1 MKALRVLSP
10 FLAFALVY
18 FGLGLLDHTQLIDKV
33 EIIGYTHQQRMIGG
47 IFAATVAL
55 WITEMLPLAVTGL
68 VGMCLLVL
76 FGGFKEK
83 EVFTA
88 FGDQIVPLFIGSFIL
103 AKGMEVSGISDRF
116 AYFILSK
123 RWASGSASRLL
134 FSLGWISC
142 LISLFVSNTATTAM
156 LMPIG
161 VSMLAALGVADKGSK
176 YGTAV
181 MLMLTWGS
189 SVAVGFPI
197 GTPPNLIGLTN
208 IETATGHR
216 ISFIEW
222 MGFAMPITIVMTF
235 FCWLVLWRMF
245 GKEAPHTED
254 AIGAAREKLKTF
266 GRFTVRERNVMI
278 AFVVAVLLWT
288 VPDLMAMA
296 FGPKFQFAKDLQAAL
311 PPSVAALMA
320 AALLFLLPT
329 GQGPTLSW
337 QEAVKIDWGII
348 LVFGAGVAL
357 GQAMFSTGLAAG
369 LGRAAATAAGADSVW
384 AITFL
389 AVVISVLLSEI
400 ASNTAAATVLVP
412 VAIGLAQGAG
422 VSPIP
427 PVLGVALGASL
438 GFMLPIST
446 GPNAIVYSTGLIP
459 GRQMIKTGAVID
471 VIGIVVTFGC
481 LYIFLPMLGLVR

>member
-18 FGLGLLDHTQLIDKV
+18 WLLGSFEAKQVVDKV
-33 EIIGYTHQQRMIGG
+33 EVVGLTHQQRMIGG

-55 WITEMLPLAVTGL
+55 WITELLPLAVTGL
-68 VGMCLLVL
+68 IGMSLLVL
-76 FGGFKEK
+76 LGGFKEK

-88 FGDQIVPLFIGSFIL
+88 FGDQIVPLFIGSFML

-161 VSMLAALGVADKGSK
+161 VSMLAALGAGGKGSA

-197 GTPPNLIGLTN
+197 GTPPNLIGLTAVL
-208 IETATGHR
+208 ESTGHR
-216 ISFIEW
+216 ISFLEW
-222 MGFAMPITIVMTF
+222 MAFSMPVTVIMAF

-245 GKEAPHTED
+245 GKEAPQTAN
-254 AIGAAREKLKTF
+254 AIEAARAKLAGF
-266 GRFTVRERNVMI
+266 GAFSRRERNVMI
-278 AFVVAVLLWT
+278 AFAVAVVLWI
-288 VPDLMAMA
+288 VPDMMAMI
-296 FGPKFQFAKDLQAAL
+296 FGRDFTPAKFLQTAL
-311 PPSVAALMA
+311 PPSVAALLA
-320 AALLFLLPT
+320 AALLFILPT
-329 GQGPTLSW
+329 KEGPTLSW
-337 QEAVKIDWGII
+337 KEAVTIDWGII

-357 GQAMFSTGLAAG
+357 GQAMFSTGLAAT
-369 LGRAAATAAGADSVW
+369 LGKSAADAAGAHSIW

-389 AVVISVLLSEI
+389 ATVIAVLLSEI

-446 GPNAIVYSTGLIP
+446 GPNAIVYSTGLISN
-459 GRQMIKTGAVID
+459 RQMIKTGAIID
-471 VIGIVVTFGC
+471 LIGIIIMFGC
-481 LYIFLPMLGLVR
+481 LWIFLPMLGLS